1 MRTAQ
6 RTLTLT
12 ALALLVLTG
21 CGEQKT
27 GSIPEPSD
35 SSSASSASGASSS
48 VSASATAQ
56 ETEHYSGGS
65 KAPDGEY
72 RPADEFGP
80 AQNVPKPVKPE
91 GMNVETTEGMELFIN
106 YWNDLRNY
114 AMQTGDVTEITKLVD
129 ESYTQELEFY
139 ESLNEIYNS
148 GGWVIGG
155 TRQIHYNKDLL
166 TSDGNGAYSIGCNFD
181 VENLV
186 LWSDGKAQV
195 FDNSDYI
202 YNGIELKVKFKNN
215 HWTVV
220 TADIL
225 ESQNG

>member
-129 ESYTQELEFY
+129 ESFTQEQNFY
-139 ESLNEIYNS
+139 TALNQMYTAD
-148 GGWVIGG
+148 GWVIGG
-155 TRQIHYNKDLL
+155 GRTIHYNKDLL
-166 TSDGNGAYSIGCNFD
+166 LSHGNGEYSIGANFEVKD
-181 VENLV
+181 SVFWL
-186 LWSDGKAQV
+186 DGKSTYN
-195 FDNSDYI
+195 DNSNAI
-202 YNGIELKVKFKNN
+202 YEGVELKLKFKDSSWKVISANI
-215 HWTVV
+215 V
-220 TADIL
+220 
-225 ESQNG
+225 S

>member
-181 VENLV
+181 VENTV
-186 LWSDGKAQV
+186 LWVNGEARAYDASDSIYKGV
-195 FDNSDYI
+195 DLRLTYSNSSWKI
-202 YNGIELKVKFKNN
+202 VSAKV
-215 HWTVV
+215 V
-220 TADIL
+220 
-225 ESQNG
+225 S

>member
-1 MRTAQ
+1 MHPAQ

-12 ALALLVLTG
+12 ALALLVFTG

-35 SSSASSASGASSS
+35 SNSSSNVASASSS
-48 VSASATAQ
+48 VSASAMAQ

-72 RPADEFGP
+72 RAADEFGP

-114 AMQTGDVTEITKLVD
+114 AMQTGDVTEIKKLVD
-129 ESYTQELEFY
+129 ESYAQELEFY
-139 ESLNEIYNS
+139 ESLDEIYNS
-148 GGWVIGG
+148 DGWVIGG
-155 TRQIHYNKDLL
+155 TRKIHYNKDLL
-166 TSDGNGAYSIGCNFD
+166 TSDGNGAYSIGCNFE
-181 VENLV
+181 VENTI
-186 LWSDGKAQV
+186 LWVNGEARAYDASNSIYKGIDLRLSYTDG
-195 FDNSDYI
+195 SW
-202 YNGIELKVKFKNN
+202 KVISAK
-215 HWTVV
+215 VV
-220 TADIL
+220 
-225 ESQNG
+225 N